1 MQMRSSRQNDK
12 LEQWVMHS
20 TVENDILG
28 SILGSEI
35 QKVFFLICSLYYT
48 ALVLLSVS
56 LLISLQLTAETYL
69 TKFRPLKQQW
79 TVS

>member
-1 MQMRSSRQNDK
+1 MRNSRQNDK

-69 TKFRPLKQQW
+69 TKFRPLKQ
-79 TVS
+79 